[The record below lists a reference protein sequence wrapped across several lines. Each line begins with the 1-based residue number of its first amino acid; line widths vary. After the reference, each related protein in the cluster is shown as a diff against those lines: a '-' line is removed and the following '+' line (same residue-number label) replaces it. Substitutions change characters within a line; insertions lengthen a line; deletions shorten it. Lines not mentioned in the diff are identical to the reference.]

1 MNIDDFFK
9 KPDFLKNYGNNI
21 LLNTKEYNI
30 LKKYNIDPNKYNN
43 TKSLIFDIEKI
54 LEEIKSNRPKAELY
68 LESIY
73 PVNHDIR
80 RNNAGNRENS
90 DIKEINEELEDYCE
104 DNDITYIDMYDLL
117 KDEEGNL
124 KEEYTKD
131 GLHLSDKGYE
141 VVTKEIKQIIS

>member
-54 LEEIKSNRPKAELY
+54 LE
-68 LESIY
+68 
-73 PVNHDIR
+73 D
-80 RNNAGNRENS
+80 EN
-90 DIKEINEELEDYCE
+90 IEELDQVLMDISERDYY
-104 DNDITYIDMYDLL
+104 NNTN
-117 KDEEGNL
+117 K
-124 KEEYTKD
+124 
-131 GLHLSDKGYE
+131 
-141 VVTKEIKQIIS
+141 

>member
-54 LEEIKSNRPKAELY
+54 LE
-68 LESIY
+68 
-73 PVNHDIR
+73 D
-80 RNNAGNRENS
+80 EN
-90 DIKEINEELEDYCE
+90 IEELDQVLIDISERDYYS
-104 DNDITYIDMYDLL
+104 NTN
-117 KDEEGNL
+117 K
-124 KEEYTKD
+124 
-131 GLHLSDKGYE
+131 
-141 VVTKEIKQIIS
+141 